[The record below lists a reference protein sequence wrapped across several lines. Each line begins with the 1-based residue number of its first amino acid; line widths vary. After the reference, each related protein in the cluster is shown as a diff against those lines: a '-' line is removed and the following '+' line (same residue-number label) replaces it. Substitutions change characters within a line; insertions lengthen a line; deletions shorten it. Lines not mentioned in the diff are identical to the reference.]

1 MWRWPVL
8 ANKKAASAVQK
19 WKVYGMHS
27 KLIALAARSGAK
39 PDENPTLYTA
49 IEKAKK
55 DSVPRDVIEKAI
67 RRGAGL
73 DKDVADIEDIT
84 YEWYAAGGVAVIVR
98 TLTDNRNRTASSIRS
113 YFTRNGGNLW
123 EAGSLSNHIF
133 QYRGVIIVNASD
145 ITEDMII
152 ESGADDYKTID
163 DETRLIVLRENFSSV
178 LDFLKSKSILIV
190 SSSFEYLPTLENEII
205 DFDQGVKVI
214 KLLND
219 LDEDDDVEKV
229 WTNGVFDDILR
240 EKIEVFIASHI
251 FRS

>member
-27 KLIALAARSGAK
+27 KLIALAARGG
-39 PDENPTLYTA
+39 PNPNENPSLYTA

-55 DSVPRDVIEKAI
+55 DSVPRDVIDKAI
-67 RRGAGL
+67 RRGSGL
-73 DKDVADIEDIT
+73 DKDAADIEDIT
-84 YEWYAAGGVAVIVR
+84 YEGYGAGGVAVIVR

-113 YFTRNGGNLW
+113 YFSRNGGNLG
-123 EAGSLSNHIF
+123 ETGSLSSHMF
-133 QYRGVIIVNASD
+133 KYRGVIVVSD
-145 ITEDMII
+145 ITEETII
-152 ESGADDYKTID
+152 ESGADDYITEGT
-163 DETRLIVLRENFSSV
+163 ETQLIVLKENFASV
-178 LDFLKSKSILIV
+178 LDFLKTKNIAV
-190 SSSFEYLPTLENEII
+190 TSSGFEYLPTLEAEVT
-205 DFDQGVKVI
+205 DFDQWVKVM

-219 LDEDDDVEKV
+219 LDDDDDVEKV

-240 EKIEVFIASHI
+240 EKIETFIASHT